1 MSNYYIKAIIL
12 QGCSYSNKAEK
23 MLKDNNIKSDF
34 NYINY
39 IDKNKYKLNLINTFP
54 QIYLNRNN
62 KNGNLLLGGYT
73 DLNNFIETFKN
84 KKYNKEDINNFMY
97 NSKWSKKAT
106 LRLIELINNKI
117 NRIN

>member
-12 QGCSYSNKAEK
+12 KGCPYSHKAEE
-23 MLKDNNIKSDF
+23 MLKNNNIKSDF

-39 IDKNKYKLNLINTFP
+39 SDKNKYKSNLITTFP
-54 QIYLNRNN
+54 QIYLKKNN
-62 KNGNLLLGGYT
+62 KNGNLLLGGYS

-84 KKYNKEDINNFMY
+84 KNYNEEAINNFMH

-106 LRLIELINNKI
+106 LRLIELIND
-117 NRIN
+117 